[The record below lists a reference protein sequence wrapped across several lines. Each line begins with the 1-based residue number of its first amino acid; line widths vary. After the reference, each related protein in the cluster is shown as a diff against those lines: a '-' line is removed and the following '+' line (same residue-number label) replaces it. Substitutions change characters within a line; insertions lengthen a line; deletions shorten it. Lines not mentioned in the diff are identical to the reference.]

1 MILYEYPFNE
11 RVRTYLRLE
20 QLFRRLLELMGR
32 ESALDHHFALATM
45 FEIVEIASRTD
56 LKSDVMRDLER
67 QKNILDGLR
76 DNPDIAQNMLAKI
89 IDQLN
94 QRYASLHAQTGKSG
108 QSLLDSEMLNALR
121 SRLEIPGGTNG
132 FDLPA
137 YHHWQHFPAEQR
149 QNDLR
154 HWGQY
159 LKPLADAVF
168 LLLGLLRDTG
178 TPQRVAASNG
188 QFQQSLPSSKA
199 YQLLRLRIDPAL
211 GLIPE
216 ISGNRLIVSVRLQ
229 QMQLQNGHYHWQTS
243 TVNADFELTLCA

>member
-1 MILYEYPFNE
+1 M
-11 RVRTYLRLE
+11 T
-20 QLFRRLLELMGR
+20 
-32 ESALDHHFALATM
+32 
-45 FEIVEIASRTD
+45 
-56 LKSDVMRDLER
+56 
-67 QKNILDGLR
+67 
-76 DNPDIAQNMLAKI
+76 
-89 IDQLN
+89 
-94 QRYASLHAQTGKSG
+94 
-108 QSLLDSEMLNALR
+108 
-121 SRLEIPGGTNG
+121 
-132 FDLPA
+132 PA

-154 HWGQY
+154 HWGQC
-159 LKPLADAVF
+159 LKPLADAIF